1 VAAYSSFCCGRR
13 WRRIRLI
20 GLGYG
25 SQRRAREW
33 LRKVSSDFAAAL
45 EQVRQEMGKVIET
58 PFGATPLR
66 YFMPFE
72 PVNIGHHDQMAYIQ
86 PFLADTQNHFAP
98 L

>member
-1 VAAYSSFCCGRR
+1 
-13 WRRIRLI
+13 
-20 GLGYG
+20 
-25 SQRRAREW
+25 
-33 LRKVSSDFAAAL
+33 
-45 EQVRQEMGKVIET
+45 MGKVIET